1 MCNESTDID
10 FFLFFYIFHGV
21 HLQYIFMLMLEKKI
35 YLYKIVLDDHVA
47 TDKSNNKKKKTRKLV
62 FDAFQI
68 SET

>member
-1 MCNESTDID
+1 
-10 FFLFFYIFHGV
+10 
-21 HLQYIFMLMLEKKI
+21 MLMLEKKI

-62 FDAFQI
+62 YDAFQI